1 MRKITVSKTALK
13 NSLSI
18 AEYIEAKFS
27 VKARNEFVEKLEKG
41 FEMIRLNPE
50 MFPKS
55 EINPNRFR
63 FVLTKQTTIYYR
75 FNNSEIRILALFD
88 TRQNPNKI
96 KKDIK

>member
-1 MRKITVSKTALK
+1 MRKIIISKTATK
-13 NSLSI
+13 NTLEI

-27 VKARNEFVEKLEKG
+27 RKFRNEFIEKVNKA
-41 FEMIRLNPE
+41 FELIRSNPE
-50 MFPKS
+50 IFPKS
-55 EINPNRFR
+55 EINANRFR

-75 FNNSEIRILALFD
+75 FNSEKITIISIFD

>member
-1 MRKITVSKTALK
+1 MRKINVSKTALK

-18 AEYIEAKFS
+18 ADYIEAKFS
-27 VKARNEFVEKLEKG
+27 VKARNEFVEKVNKA
-41 FEMIRLNPE
+41 FELIRSNPE
-50 MFPKS
+50 IFPKS
-55 EINPNRFR
+55 EINANRFR

-75 FNNSEIRILALFD
+75 FNSSEIRILTLFD

>member
-27 VKARNEFVEKLEKG
+27 LKARNEFIDKVEKA
-41 FEMIRLNPE
+41 FEMIRSNPE
-50 MFPKS
+50 IFPKS

-63 FVLTKQTTIYYR
+63 FVLTKQTTIYYK

>member
-1 MRKITVSKTALK
+1 MRKIIISKTATK
-13 NSLSI
+13 NALEI

-27 VKARNEFVEKLEKG
+27 RKFRNEFIEKVNKA
-41 FEMIRLNPE
+41 FELIRSNPE
-50 MFPKS
+50 IFPKS
-55 EINPNRFR
+55 EINANRFR

-75 FNNSEIRILALFD
+75 FNNSEIRIIALFD

>member
-27 VKARNEFVEKLEKG
+27 VKARNEFVEKLENG

-50 MFPKS
+50 IFPKS
-55 EINPNRFR
+55 EINSNRFR

-75 FNNSEIRILALFD
+75 FNSSEIRIIALFD

>member
-1 MRKITVSKTALK
+1 MRKIIISTTATK
-13 NSLSI
+13 NALEI

-27 VKARNEFVEKLEKG
+27 LKFRNEFIEKVSKA
-41 FEMIRLNPE
+41 FELIRSNPE
-50 MFPKS
+50 IFPKS
-55 EINPNRFR
+55 EINANRFR

-75 FNNSEIRILALFD
+75 FNSEKITIISIFD